1 MCSGGLIVWSGPG
14 SSFSFPTL
22 AESGIPSALTTTAAR
37 VGRAACVGHRVGEKR
52 HISTLG
58 THNIHAGKASRPGM
72 ALICTV
78 VVTLALLNRP
88 WNEEGCV
95 AAGEALE
102 LESVACTHQWQLDQ
116 SSLSIVSHHLP
127 TFMADLPRREDS
139 CCRCENC
146 DNCIINKY
154 LA

>member
-1 MCSGGLIVWSGPG
+1 LCSGGLIVWSGPG

-95 AAGEALE
+95 AAGEAHAGERSLHA
-102 LESVACTHQWQLDQ
+102 SVGSLTSHHYL
-116 SSLSIVSHHLP
+116 SSLIIYQPSWRTSHEGR
-127 TFMADLPRREDS
+127 TVAAAVKTA
-139 CCRCENC
+139 
-146 DNCIINKY
+146 IT
-154 LA
+154 A

>member
-58 THNIHAGKASRPGM
+58 THNIHAGKASRPGT

-78 VVTLALLNRP
+78 VVTIALLNRP
-88 WNEEGCV
+88 
-95 AAGEALE
+95 AGTRKAVLPPEKLT
-102 LESVACTHQWQLDQ
+102 LESVACTHQW
-116 SSLSIVSHHLP
+116 
-127 TFMADLPRREDS
+127 A
-139 CCRCENC
+139 
-146 DNCIINKY
+146 
-154 LA
+154 A